1 MGYRMPTTKQGKG
14 HISSEDDGGL
24 NSAIFGSG
32 NYVVDVGNMFAPTI
46 IDNNTIRLSD
56 GEGIHNGRHFR
67 IPENDYQDITIDN
80 GEMGKK
86 RIDLIVNRYEKTT
99 STGIESG
106 KFTVIKGTS
115 TTGTP
120 EAPQVI
126 EGNIKSGATESEM
139 PLIEVELDGINIVAV
154 REVFDVIMPMAK
166 INELYTELNSKTLQ
180 GTKTTLA
187 EYDATTSIVT
197 KQLSAPISNFKEI
210 IIRAKCTRSDGS
222 AENLYMRLPV
232 SALDDWWFVSN
243 NPNRLY
249 FNFERRDETDAAR
262 GWVTPCGDNQMAFH
276 RSGRGIVFYVYGL
289 N

>member
-166 INELYTELNSKTLQ
+166 INELYAELNKKSLGQ
-180 GTKTTLA
+180 
-187 EYDATTSIVT
+187 
-197 KQLSAPISNFKEI
+197 ISGQ
-210 IIRAKCTRSDGS
+210 SD
-222 AENLYMRLPV
+222 LH
-232 SALDDWWFVSN
+232 
-243 NPNRLY
+243 
-249 FNFERRDETDAAR
+249 FERQ
-262 GWVTPCGDNQMAFH
+262 GSKVTVYGRAILNAQSITITLPYAPNHLLMFPVVGLESSQNPTNGYV
-276 RSGRGIVFYVYGL
+276 GRGLCSKNSKSCEIKLSGANTFAPVNFSYCTDDEL
-289 N
+289 